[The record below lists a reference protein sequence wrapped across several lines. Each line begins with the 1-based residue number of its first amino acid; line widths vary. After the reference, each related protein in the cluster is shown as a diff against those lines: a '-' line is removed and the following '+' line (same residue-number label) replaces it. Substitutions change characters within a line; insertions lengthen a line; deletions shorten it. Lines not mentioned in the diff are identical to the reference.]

1 MTTNGYEISFGGAE
15 KLTMV
20 MIAQLCEYTKFTDL
34 YALKGQILWCVNNIS
49 IKLLFKKKTS

>member
-20 MIAQLCEYTKFTDL
+20 MIAQLCEYTELEKEKDL
-34 YALKGQILWCVNNIS
+34 
-49 IKLLFKKKTS
+49 